1 MGNGIR
7 LYSGN
12 HQKAGEECDG
22 GAEPEFFRADWREI
36 EDTVTKSLM
45 PTGGEAV
52 TTISAGVTGAALPD
66 VFFLQGI
73 IQA

>member
-12 HQKAGEECDG
+12 HQKTGEECDG
-22 GAEPEFFRADWREI
+22 GTEPEFFRADRREI

-45 PTGGEAV
+45 PAGGE
-52 TTISAGVTGAALPD
+52 TISTVSAGVTGAALPD